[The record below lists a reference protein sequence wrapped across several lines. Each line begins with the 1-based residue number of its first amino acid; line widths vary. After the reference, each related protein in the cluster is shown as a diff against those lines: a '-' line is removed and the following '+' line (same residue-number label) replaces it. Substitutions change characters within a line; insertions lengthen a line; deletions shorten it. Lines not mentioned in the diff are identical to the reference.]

1 MKPLGVSDASL
12 MQSIQAPSP
21 NFCPGCKMTNSSFS
35 WRHLGSKKKAVVLYV
50 AFFFFVVQVHSLL
63 LHVVSGLSLQIY
75 ITCFL
80 KASAASVQVN
90 EDHKACS
97 FKANG

>member
-1 MKPLGVSDASL
+1 
-12 MQSIQAPSP
+12 MQDDKLQFQLEA
-21 NFCPGCKMTNSSFS
+21 FRFQEESS
-35 WRHLGSKKKAVVLYV
+35 GAVCG
-50 AFFFFVVQVHSLL
+50 FFFFVVQVHSLL